1 MGVARLQLAL
11 DDPAVATVT
20 AAVHEP
26 ARRRR
31 PSVLLAP
38 GAGGNLDGA
47 GLTALA
53 EVLAGAGHTVVR
65 VNLPHHEI
73 GRRAVPR
80 ASRSVE
86 PFRQLLA
93 AAQWQIGD
101 HTPWIVGGKSYG
113 GRVASLAVAEGLPA
127 AGLLFYGYPLHPP
140 GKPERL
146 RTEHWPQVGVPCLFL
161 QGTADPFCD
170 LGLLDHQ
177 LRRLPRR
184 CTVHVVD
191 GGDHSL
197 RVGRVASPTGKAI
210 PEAASVARL
219 GDVLARWIQSL
230 DD

>member
-11 DDPAVATVT
+11 DDPAVAAVT

-26 ARRRR
+26 SRRRR

-38 GAGGNLDGA
+38 GAGGDLDGA

-53 EVLAGAGHTVVR
+53 EVLADAGHTVVR
-65 VNLPHHEI
+65 VNLPHHEV
-73 GRRAVPR
+73 GRRAAPR
-80 ASRSVE
+80 AERSVG

-93 AAQWQIGD
+93 AAQQQLGD
-101 HTPWIVGGKSYG
+101 RTRWILGGKSYG
-113 GRVASLAVAEGLPA
+113 GRVASLAVAEGAPA

-146 RTEHWPQVGVPCLFL
+146 RTDHWPQVGVPCLFL

-170 LGLLDHQ
+170 LELLDDQ

-184 CTVHVVD
+184 CTVHVVP

-197 RVGRVASPTGKAI
+197 RVGRAASPTGSAI
-210 PEAASVARL
+210 AEAASVAALR
-219 GDVLARWIQSL
+219 DVLARWVHSL
-230 DD
+230 AD